1 MPFEGSVNEGDFLE
15 VIYECTQVDVYKKH
29 TKDIRYPKKHQHQ
42 SRWTTLQNLQTNP
55 CIF

>member
-1 MPFEGSVNEGDFLE
+1 MPFEGSVNEGDFLK

-42 SRWTTLQNLQTNP
+42 SRWISLQNLQTNP